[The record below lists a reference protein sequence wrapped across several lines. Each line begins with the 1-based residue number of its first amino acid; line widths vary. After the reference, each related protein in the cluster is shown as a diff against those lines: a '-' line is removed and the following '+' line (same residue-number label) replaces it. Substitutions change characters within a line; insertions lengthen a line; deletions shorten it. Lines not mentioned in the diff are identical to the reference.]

1 MIQQPGVES
10 GGEMTF
16 DGDRRWVPWVFGL
29 PLALVHA
36 LNAVLVHAAVFHGP
50 QAAWDHQGYE
60 GTAAAVFLAL
70 CLSLLGVVIT
80 SLPPVRRALGPW
92 WFAPPLVLGVIAWVR
107 IETLG

>member
-1 MIQQPGVES
+1 
-10 GGEMTF
+10 MT
-16 DGDRRWVPWVFGL
+16 DGRGATVPPGDRRWVRWTFGL

-36 LNAVLVHAAVFHGP
+36 LNAVFVYAAVFRGP

-60 GTAAAVFLAL
+60 GTAAAVFIAL
-70 CLSLLGVVIT
+70 CLSLLGVLIT
-80 SLPPVRRALGPW
+80 LVPPVRRALGPW

>member
-1 MIQQPGVES
+1 M
-10 GGEMTF
+10 MF
-16 DGDRRWVPWVFGL
+16 DGDRRSAPWVFAL

-36 LNAVLVHAAVFHGP
+36 LNAVLVYAAVFNGP

-60 GTAAAVFLAL
+60 GTAAAVFLSL
-70 CLSLLGVVIT
+70 CLSLLGILIT
-80 SLPPVRRALGPW
+80 LVPPVRRALGPW